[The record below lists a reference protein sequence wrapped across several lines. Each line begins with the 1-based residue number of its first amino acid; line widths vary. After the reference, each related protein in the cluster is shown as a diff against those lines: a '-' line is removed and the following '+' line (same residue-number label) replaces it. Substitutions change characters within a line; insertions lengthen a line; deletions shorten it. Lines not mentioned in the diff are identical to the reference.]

1 MFARFF
7 SRTAM
12 SGVTSTHARPHA
24 GRSGHGRAVLV
35 AGLLGLS
42 TLIVP
47 AGRAAATGGPHLA
60 AVRTTAITA
69 VAGVAAI
76 TPEAALARLFT
87 ASRLRKEWFAP
98 VVLAQVSVAQLQQIV
113 DGVKAKVGAYR
124 SIAAHAD
131 GSYTVTFTGGTVQA
145 QIHLDGRGRIDG
157 LLFTSIQ
164 QTHVS
169 RSAALAQMSRLPG
182 HVSLLVTSN
191 GASVLSLDPDRS
203 LAVGSTFKLAVLT
216 AIQNRIRAG
225 RLHWSDMIALRDGDK
240 SLPSGTLQTR
250 PAGSRY
256 SVSDLAAGMISISD
270 NTAANV
276 LIRVAGRAAIDPLIP
291 ARDRPI
297 LTTRELFILKD
308 PDNRD
313 LVRRYLAASTPSQRL
328 IVLDAVDRRPL
339 PALRVL
345 GPLLA
350 RGPVVPQI
358 EYFFSTR
365 QLCGLMDGVS
375 RLPQM
380 SLNPGPGVTSP
391 SDWTHVAFKGGSDAG
406 VLNLTTEVTAHSGV
420 TYCVSA
426 TWNNS
431 HLLDDIRFFSLYGSI
446 LESYK

>member
-1 MFARFF
+1 MFAPFF
-7 SRTAM
+7 SRATM
-12 SGVTSTHARPHA
+12 SAVTSTRTHLLAC
-24 GRSGHGRAVLV
+24 RSGHGRAALV

-42 TLIVP
+42 TLIALASQTAMGESHP
-47 AGRAAATGGPHLA
+47 AAIRA
-60 AVRTTAITA
+60 TTITT

-98 VVLAQVSVAQLQQIV
+98 AFLAQVSVAQLQQVV

-124 SIAAHAD
+124 SIAAHPD

-145 QIHLDGRGRIDG
+145 QIHLDGQGRIDG

-169 RSAALAQMSRLPG
+169 RDAALAQMARLPG
-182 HVSLLVTSN
+182 QVSLLVVSN
-191 GASVLSLDPDRS
+191 GATLLSLHPDRA

-225 RLHWSDMIALRDGDK
+225 QLHWTDTITLRNSDK
-240 SLPSGTLQTR
+240 SLPSGELQTR

-256 SVSDLAAGMISISD
+256 SLSDLAAGMISISD

-291 ARDRPI
+291 MRDRPI
-297 LTTRELFILKD
+297 LTTRELFILKG
-308 PDNRD
+308 PANRD

-328 IVLDAVDRRPL
+328 AVLDLVDRRPL
-339 PALRVL
+339 PALRAL

-350 RGPVVPQI
+350 RGPVVPHI
-358 EYFFSTR
+358 EWFFSAR
-365 QLCGLMDGVS
+365 QLCGLMGQVS
-375 RLPQM
+375 RLPQV
-380 SLNPGPGVTSP
+380 SLNPGIANR
-391 SDWTHVAFKGGSDAG
+391 SDWAHVAFKGGSDAG
-406 VLNLTTEVTAHSGV
+406 VLNLTTEVTVHSGV

-431 HLLDDIRFFSLYGSI
+431 RLLDDIRFFSLYGSI

>member
-7 SRTAM
+7 ARTTM
-12 SGVTSTHARPHA
+12 SGVTLTHARTHA
-24 GRSGHGRAVLV
+24 RGSGHGRIALV

-47 AGRAAATGGPHLA
+47 AGHAAVTGGPRPA
-60 AVRTTAITA
+60 AVRATAITR

-76 TPEAALARLFT
+76 TSEAALTRLFT
-87 ASRLRKEWFAP
+87 STHVRKEWFAP
-98 VVLAQVSVAQLQQIV
+98 VFLAQVSVARMQQLL
-113 DGVKAKVGAYR
+113 DAVKARVGAYR

-145 QIHLDGRGRIDG
+145 QIHLDGQGRIDG

-169 RSAALAQMSRLPG
+169 RSAALAQLSRLPG

-191 GASVLSLDPDRS
+191 GASVLSLDPDRA
-203 LAVGSTFKLAVLT
+203 LAVGSSFKLAVLT

-225 RLHWSDMIALRDGDK
+225 QLHWTDMITLRNGDK

-297 LTTRELFILKD
+297 LTTRELFILKA
-308 PDNRD
+308 PANRD
-313 LVRRYLAASTPSQRL
+313 LADRYLAASTPAARL
-328 IVLDAVDRRPL
+328 AVLDAVDRRPL

-350 RGPVVPQI
+350 RGPVAPRV
-358 EYFFSTR
+358 EWFFSAR
-365 QLCGLMDGVS
+365 QLCGLMGRVS

-380 SLNPGPGVTSP
+380 SLNPGIANH
-391 SDWTHVAFKGGSDAG
+391 SDWARVAFKGGSEPG
-406 VLNLTTEVTAHSGV
+406 VLNLTTEVVAHSGV

-431 HLLDDIRFFSLYGSI
+431 RLLDETRFASLYGSI

>member
-1 MFARFF
+1 MFARLF
-7 SRTAM
+7 SRATM
-12 SGVTSTHARPHA
+12 SAVTSTRTHVHAC
-24 GRSGHGRAVLV
+24 RSGHGRAALV

-42 TLIVP
+42 TLIAP
-47 AGRAAATGGPHLA
+47 TSQA
-60 AVRTTAITA
+60 AITGEPRPA
-69 VAGVAAI
+69 VSSATTITRVTGVAAI
-76 TPEAALARLFT
+76 TSEASLARLFT

-98 VVLAQVSVAQLQQIV
+98 VFLAQISVAQIQQVV
-113 DGVKAKVGAYR
+113 DAVKAKVGAYQ

-131 GSYTVTFTGGTVQA
+131 GSYAVTFTGGAVQA
-145 QIHLDGRGRIDG
+145 QIHLDGQGRIDG

-169 RSAALAQMSRLPG
+169 RGAALAQLSRLPG
-182 HVSLLVTSN
+182 HVSLLVVSN
-191 GASVLSLDPDRS
+191 GATVLSLDPDRA
-203 LAVGSTFKLAVLT
+203 LAVGSTFKLAVLA

-225 RLHWSDMIALRDGDK
+225 QLHWTDMIALRNEDK

-291 ARDRPI
+291 VRDRPI

-308 PDNRD
+308 PANRD
-313 LVRRYLAASTPSQRL
+313 LTRRYLAASAPSQRL
-328 IVLDAVDRRPL
+328 AVLDAVDRRPL
-339 PALRVL
+339 PSLRVL

-350 RGPVVPQI
+350 RGPVVPHI
-358 EYFFSTR
+358 EYFFTAR
-365 QLCGLMDGVS
+365 ELCGLMGRVS

-380 SLNPGPGVTSP
+380 SLNPGPGVANR
-391 SDWTHVAFKGGSDAG
+391 SDWTRVAFKGGSESG
-406 VLNLTTEVTAHSGV
+406 VLNLTTEVVAHSGV

-426 TWNNS
+426 TWNAGR
-431 HLLDDIRFFSLYGSI
+431 LLDDLRFFSLYGSI

>member
-7 SRTAM
+7 SRTT
-12 SGVTSTHARPHA
+12 TSAATATRT
-24 GRSGHGRAVLV
+24 RLRACRWDHERAALV

-42 TLIVP
+42 TLVAPTSQAAIT
-47 AGRAAATGGPHLA
+47 GRPHPV
-60 AVRTTAITA
+60 AVRATASA
-69 VAGVAAI
+69 MVAGVEVI

-87 ASRLRKEWFAP
+87 ASHLRKEWFAP
-98 VVLAQVSVAQLQQIV
+98 VVLAQLSVAQLQQIV

-124 SIAAHAD
+124 SIAAHPD

-145 QIHLDGRGRIDG
+145 RIHLDGQGRIDG

-169 RSAALAQMSRLPG
+169 RSAALAQLSRLPG
-182 HVSLLVTSN
+182 HVSLLVVSN
-191 GASVLSLDPDRS
+191 GATVLSLDPDRA

-225 RLHWSDMIALRDGDK
+225 QLHWTDMIALRNEDK

-276 LIRVAGRAAIDPLIP
+276 LIRVAERAAIDPLIP

-308 PDNRD
+308 PANRD
-313 LVRRYLAASTPSQRL
+313 LARRYLAASTPAARL
-328 IVLDAVDRRPL
+328 AVLDLVDRRPL

-350 RGPVVPQI
+350 RGPVVPRV
-358 EYFFSTR
+358 EWFFSVR
-365 QLCGLMDGVS
+365 QLCGLMGRVS
-375 RLPQM
+375 QLPQM
-380 SLNPGPGVTSP
+380 SLNPGIANR
-391 SDWTHVAFKGGSDAG
+391 SDWTRVAFKGGSEPG
-406 VLNLTTEVTAHSGV
+406 VLNLTTEVAAHSGV

-426 TWNNS
+426 TWNAGS
-431 HLLDDIRFFSLYGSI
+431 LLDDIRFFSLYGSI